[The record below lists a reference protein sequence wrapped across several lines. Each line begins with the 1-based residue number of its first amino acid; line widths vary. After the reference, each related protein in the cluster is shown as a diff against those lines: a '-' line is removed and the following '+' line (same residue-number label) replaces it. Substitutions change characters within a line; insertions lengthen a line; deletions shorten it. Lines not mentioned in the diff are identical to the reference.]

1 MSTVTL
7 PAVIAER
14 QEPDGAR
21 VWLLGDNMV
30 LRAVPVTLTVIP
42 ELQAPELITW
52 TVTMFGVN
60 GITATVTVA
69 DADLPLTVN
78 CWCTL
83 VVAAAD
89 GRLDEC

>member
-1 MSTVTL
+1 MIS
-7 PAVIAER
+7 ER
-14 QEPDGAR
+14 QEPDGTR

-30 LRAVPVTLTVIP
+30 LRAVPKFEQLESWAGSRPSRPMRPIGD
-42 ELQAPELITW
+42 LMW
-52 TVTMFGVN
+52 KVTMFGVN
-60 GITATVTVA
+60 GITADVMVA